1 MLLLQIDPKAANMAG
16 VPSAKDVIKV
26 LLDAEICDT
35 VSNHV
40 ILSNNLSC
48 HLLQIEPHAANMA
61 GVLSMK
67 DVIKVLLD
75 DRKHEVD
82 AMKDY
87 IHGSW

>member
-1 MLLLQIDPKAANMAG
+1 
-16 VPSAKDVIKV
+16 
-26 LLDAEICDT
+26 
-35 VSNHV
+35 
-40 ILSNNLSC
+40 
-48 HLLQIEPHAANMA
+48 LQIEPKAANMA

-87 IHGSW
+87 IHGTSW